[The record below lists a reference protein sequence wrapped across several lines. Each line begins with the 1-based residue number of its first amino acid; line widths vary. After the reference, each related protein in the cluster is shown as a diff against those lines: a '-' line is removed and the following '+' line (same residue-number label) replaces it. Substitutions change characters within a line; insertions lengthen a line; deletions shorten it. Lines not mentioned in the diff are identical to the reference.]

1 MKNLEDNYLPDFD
14 EGYGVVDD
22 QEEAYVMHTIKD
34 IDAIIQEIGVEIVMK
49 GLNDYSKEQIVKWLA
64 KKY

>member
-1 MKNLEDNYLPDFD
+1 MSDEYLPDFD
-14 EGYGVVDD
+14 EGYGVRDD

-34 IDAIIQEIGVEIVMK
+34 VDSIIAEIGVDIVMRH
-49 GLNDYSKEQIVKWLA
+49 LNDYSKEQIVKWLA

>member
-34 IDAIIQEIGVEIVMK
+34 IDAIIQEIGVDIVMK